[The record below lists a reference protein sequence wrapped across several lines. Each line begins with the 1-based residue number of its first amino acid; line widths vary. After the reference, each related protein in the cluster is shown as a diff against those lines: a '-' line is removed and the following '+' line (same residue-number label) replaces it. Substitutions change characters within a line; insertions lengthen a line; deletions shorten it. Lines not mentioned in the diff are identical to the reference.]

1 MTDIIELLLYRLS
14 SKGLTPVEIPRL
26 IKDVLNIL
34 GESGEFTTDF
44 INIRLERLGWDK
56 AVLDQAALELI
67 IALLENE
74 DESEVR
80 SIMIH

>member
-26 IKDVLNIL
+26 IKDVLNII

-67 IALLENE
+67 IALLDNE